1 MVIFLPIPM
10 LFLLFILKFLFIN
23 LYPWLLWVFVA
34 LHRLSLVAAI
44 RGYSSLRS
52 VGFSLQRLLL
62 HIMSFRCAGF
72 NRCSTRDLVSRLSSC
87 GTWAQLLHG
96 MWNPPGPGIKPVS
109 LALAGGFLSTV
120 PLGRSTLPFKSLYLI
135 GDDMITY
142 SQFTTINQK
151 FIDFYITHVTAL
163 LY

>member
-1 MVIFLPIPM
+1 MAALGLRCFAQA
-10 LFLLFILKFLFIN
+10 FSSCSNQGLLFN
-23 LYPWLLWVFVA
+23 AVCGLLIAEASHAEHKLQVC
-34 LHRLSLVAAI
+34 RLQQ
-44 RGYSSLRS
+44 
-52 VGFSLQRLLL
+52 LQHL
-62 HIMSFRCAGF
+62 
-72 NRCSTRDLVSRLSSC
+72 DLVGRLSSC

-96 MWNPPGPGIKPVS
+96 MWNSPGPGIKPVS

-120 PLGRSTLPFKSLYLI
+120 PLGRSTLPFKPLYLI

-151 FIDFYITHVTAL
+151 FIDFYITHVIAL